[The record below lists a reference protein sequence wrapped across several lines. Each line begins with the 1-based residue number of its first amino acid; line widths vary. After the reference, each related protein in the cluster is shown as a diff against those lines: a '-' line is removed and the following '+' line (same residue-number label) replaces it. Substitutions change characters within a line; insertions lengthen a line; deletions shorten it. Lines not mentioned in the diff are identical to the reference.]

1 MDPAMANPAPSQW
14 SEFVGHTVVLDM
26 CSPYVILGQLTAAR
40 ADCLVLADVDI
51 HDLRDTTTTRE
62 KYVLD
67 SRMHGIRAN
76 RRQAMVRL
84 ADVVSISRL
93 EDVIV
98 D

>member
-1 MDPAMANPAPSQW
+1 MADPAPSKW

-62 KYVLD
+62 KYVVD
-67 SRMHGIRAN
+67 SRNHGIRAN

>member
-1 MDPAMANPAPSQW
+1 MANPAPSQW
-14 SEFVGHTVVLDM
+14 SEFVGHKVVLDM

-76 RRQAMVRL
+76 RRHAMVRL

>member
-1 MDPAMANPAPSQW
+1 MTNPAPSPW
-14 SEFVGHTVVLDM
+14 SAYVGQLVVLDM
-26 CSPYVILGQLTAAR
+26 CSPYVILGQLNKAR
-40 ADCLVLADVDI
+40 ADCLVLSEVDV

-67 SRMHGIRAN
+67 SRMHGIRSN
-76 RRQAMVRL
+76 RREVMVRL

-93 EDVIV
+93 DDVLV

>member
-1 MDPAMANPAPSQW
+1 MANPAPSQW

>member
-1 MDPAMANPAPSQW
+1 MATPAPSQW

>member
-1 MDPAMANPAPSQW
+1 MADPAGTPWAEN
-14 SEFVGHTVVLDM
+14 VGHLVVLDM
-26 CSPYVILGQLTAAR
+26 CSPYVILGKLVEAQ
-40 ADCLVLADVDI
+40 ADCLLLDEVDV

-76 RRQAMVRL
+76 RRRAAVRL
-84 ADVVSISRL
+84 ADLVSMSRL